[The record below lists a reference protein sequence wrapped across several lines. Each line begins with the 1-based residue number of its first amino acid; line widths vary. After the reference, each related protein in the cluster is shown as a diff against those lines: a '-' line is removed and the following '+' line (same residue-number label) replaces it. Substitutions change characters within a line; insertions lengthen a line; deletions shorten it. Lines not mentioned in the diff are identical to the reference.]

1 MVMLAFVIIIGIGY
15 ILWGLANVFFG
26 YQFYRVSLLVVLCI
40 LGASIALII
49 TRESPNYLQ
58 ILIPG
63 VLTIIFGM
71 TNGRDTRRSFIS

>member
-1 MVMLAFVIIIGIGY
+1 MAILAFVIIIGIGL

-26 YQFYRVSLLVVLCI
+26 YRFYRVSLLVGFGI
-40 LGASIALII
+40 LGASIGLII

-63 VLTIIFGM
+63 FLMIIFGLA
-71 TNGRDTRRSFIS
+71 NG